1 MIDITIDGIRTTAA
15 DGETILSAAK
25 RVGIDIPTLC
35 YHQALRPHRACRV
48 CTVEVI
54 RGEKT
59 NYLTACT
66 YRVTEPLA
74 VNTRSEGVLA
84 KRGEA
89 VRALLTASPGAG
101 PLVAIARDA
110 GIEAVPEDSGER
122 CIRCG
127 LCVRVCAEV
136 VGQKALSY
144 EKGAAGSPYAAVGAD
159 CIGCGTCAAVCPTG
173 AIAIKDSAGIRRFGP
188 GGREFA
194 LAACRVCGRPITTE
208 PNLAAI
214 VERRNLPDAVA
225 YVCAACKRAAF
236 AQHIKAGETIS
247 PPQT

>member
-15 DGETILSAAK
+15 DGETVLSVAK
-25 RVGIDIPTLC
+25 KAGIDIPTLC
-35 YHQALRPHRACRV
+35 YHRALRPHRACRV

-66 YRVTEPLA
+66 YRVTEPLT
-74 VNTRSEGVLA
+74 VNTRSAGALA

-89 VRALLTASPGAG
+89 VRALLASSPGAG
-101 PLVAIARDA
+101 PLVAIAREA
-110 GIEAVPEDSGER
+110 SIEAAPEDSGEH

-127 LCVRVCAEV
+127 LCVRVCADV

-144 EKGAAGSPYAAVGAD
+144 EKGATGSPYAAVSAD
-159 CIGCGTCAAVCPTG
+159 CIGCGACAANCPTG
-173 AIAIKDSAGIRRFGP
+173 AITRTDAGGIRRFSP

-194 LAACRVCGRPITTE
+194 LAACRVCGGPITTE
-208 PNLAAI
+208 PHLAAI
-214 VERRNLPDAVA
+214 MDRRKLPDAVA
-225 YVCAACKRAAF
+225 GVCAACKRAAF
-236 AQHIKAGETIS
+236 AKRVGAGEPIA
-247 PPQT
+247 PPQP